1 MDNFAAAADTKVFS
15 QIVEQG
21 SKTHEPR
28 VAHDLLKVLG
38 QWVSKFLFS
47 ERRDR

>member
-38 QWVSKFLFS
+38 Q
-47 ERRDR
+47 